1 MDDKHRLHAAAVA
14 LIVSTLWAG
23 FKMVAFIFGEP
34 PPGRRKV
41 IQQALEAVLTIASVT
56 AAAPLCAPWAADA
69 VNWALSLVNLI
80 SPVKVGFKVDHLTA
94 VALLASLTV
103 LLIANPDARAR
114 LFAWIKGKVAPGVV
128 Q

>member
-14 LIVSTLWAG
+14 LIVSALWAG
-23 FKMVAFIFGEP
+23 FAMVALIFGEP

-41 IQQALEAVLTIASVT
+41 IQHALEKFLTVATIT
-56 AAAPLCAPWAADA
+56 FGAPICAPWAADL
-69 VNWALSLVNLI
+69 VNWAIGLSPIKL
-80 SPVKVGFKVDHLTA
+80 GFKVDHLTA

-103 LLIANPDARAR
+103 LLIANPEARGR
-114 LFAWIKGKVAPGVV
+114 LFAWLKGKVPGVV